1 MQTAIDDPIEE
12 AETLLGQAALR
23 VWGDLPREAQEL
35 LFESA
40 VENADHMRR
49 LLAVFLH
56 DRHPRTSH
64 PIKPPDQEQLEAVT
78 IVTSNDAAT
87 DMDKDPK

>member
-1 MQTAIDDPIEE
+1 MQTAVDDPIRE

-23 VWGDLPREAQEL
+23 IWGDLPRDAQEL

-40 VENADHMRR
+40 VEDADHMRK

-56 DRHPRTSH
+56 DHHPKTGH
-64 PIKPPDQEQLEAVT
+64 PLKPA
-78 IVTSNDAAT
+78 S
-87 DMDKDPK
+87 

>member
-1 MQTAIDDPIEE
+1 MKIAVDDPIRE

-23 VWGDLPREAQEL
+23 VWGDLPRVAQEL

-40 VENADHMRR
+40 VPADDQLRK

-56 DRHPRTSH
+56 DKHPRTHH
-64 PIKPPDQEQLEAVT
+64 PPKPTAV
-78 IVTSNDAAT
+78 AT
-87 DMDKDPK
+87 T

>member
-1 MQTAIDDPIEE
+1 MKIAVDDPIKE

-23 VWGDLPREAQEL
+23 VWSDLPRDGQEL

-40 VENADHMRR
+40 VGEDDHMRK

-56 DRHPRTSH
+56 DRHPRTYH
-64 PIKPPDQEQLEAVT
+64 PPAPDTVTVANVSPPGAE
-78 IVTSNDAAT
+78 
-87 DMDKDPK
+87 

>member
-1 MQTAIDDPIEE
+1 MKTAVDDPIKE

-23 VWGDLPREAQEL
+23 VWGDLPRDAQEI

-40 VENADHMRR
+40 VENADHMRK

-56 DRHPRTSH
+56 DQHSRTFHP
-64 PIKPPDQEQLEAVT
+64 PKP
-78 IVTSNDAAT
+78 
-87 DMDKDPK
+87 